1 MKTSNKILLG
11 AFLTAMLII
20 ASIHITLYAKYKR
33 GEYKIAEDEMWLPN
47 MLTYPLADVKYVS
60 LENLENIN
68 ISQGDSTKL
77 QYEKAD
83 EDDDNI
89 LSVTKNHDTL
99 FLKGQSVGKTE
110 GRWYRRTNLTLAGLL
125 PLRAINSRM
134 YMHQPKNAGT
144 PISFDILLDS
154 SFLEVNRSQRD
165 TIQFDAFN
173 INAVKNSRVYLF
185 KATTKFLNLHL
196 NNSSFEEDD
205 FVTDSISVMTDSDSR
220 LKMSAGNLVKA
231 KIVPNE

>member
-1 MKTSNKILLG
+1 MNTSNKILLG
-11 AFLTAMLII
+11 AFFTAMLII
-20 ASIHITLYAKYKR
+20 LSIHITLYAKYKK
-33 GEYKIAEDEMWLPN
+33 GEYRIAEDEMWLPN
-47 MLTYPLADVKYVS
+47 MLTYPLEDVKYVS
-60 LENLENIN
+60 MENLENIT
-68 ISQGDSTKL
+68 ITQGDSTKL

-134 YMHQPKNAGT
+134 YVHQPKKAST
-144 PISFDILLDS
+144 PISFDIALDS

-165 TIQFDAFN
+165 TIQFDAFS
-173 INAVKNSRVYLF
+173 ISAVKNSRIYLY
-185 KATTKFLNLHL
+185 KADTKFLNLRL

-205 FVTDSISVMTDSDSR
+205 FVTDSISVTTDSDSR

>member
-11 AFLTAMLII
+11 AFFTAMLII
-20 ASIHITLYAKYKR
+20 LSIHITLYAKYKK

-47 MLTYPLADVKYVS
+47 MLTYPLEDVKYVS
-60 LENLENIN
+60 MENLDNIT
-68 ISQGDSTKL
+68 IIPGDSTKL

-134 YMHQPKNAGT
+134 YVHQPKNPGT

-154 SFLEVNRSQRD
+154 SFLEVNRGQRD
-165 TIQFDAFN
+165 TINFDTFKVSAL
-173 INAVKNSRVYLF
+173 KESRIYLF
-185 KATTKFLNLHL
+185 KANSKFLNVQL

-205 FVTDSISVMTDSDSR
+205 FFADSINVRANPESK
-220 LKMSAGNLVKA
+220 LEMSARNLVKA
-231 KIVPNE
+231 KILPYE

>member
-11 AFLTAMLII
+11 AFFTAMLII
-20 ASIHITLYAKYKR
+20 LSIHITLYAKYKK

-47 MLTYPLADVKYVS
+47 MLTYPLEDVKYVS
-60 LENLENIN
+60 LENLDNIT
-68 ISQGDSTKL
+68 ITPGDSTKL

-134 YMHQPKNAGT
+134 YVHQPKNTGT
-144 PISFDILLDS
+144 RISFDILLDS
-154 SFLEVNRSQRD
+154 SFLEVNRGQRD
-165 TIQFDAFN
+165 TINFDTFKVSAL
-173 INAVKNSRVYLF
+173 KKSRIYLF
-185 KATTKFLNLHL
+185 KSNSTFLNLQL

-205 FVTDSISVMTDSDSR
+205 FFADSINVMATPESK
-220 LKMSAGNLVKA
+220 LEMSAGNLVKA
-231 KIVPNE
+231 KIVPYE

>member
-11 AFLTAMLII
+11 AFFTAMLII
-20 ASIHITLYAKYKR
+20 LSIHITLYAKYKK

-47 MLTYPLADVKYVS
+47 MLTYPLDDVKYVS
-60 LENLENIN
+60 MENLENVTITT
-68 ISQGDSTKL
+68 GDSTKL

-134 YMHQPKNAGT
+134 YVHQPKNPGT
-144 PISFDILLDS
+144 PISLDILLDS

-165 TIQFDAFN
+165 TIQFDVFN
-173 INAVKNSRVYLF
+173 ISAMKNSRIYLF
-185 KATTKFLNLHL
+185 KANTKFLNLQL

-220 LKMSAGNLVKA
+220 FKMSAGNLVKA

>member
-33 GEYKIAEDEMWLPN
+33 GEYKIADDEMWLPN
-47 MLTYPLADVKYVS
+47 MLTYPLDNVKYVS
-60 LENLENIN
+60 LENLDNVTITP
-68 ISQGDSTKL
+68 GDSTKL

-89 LSVTKNHDTL
+89 LSVTKRQDTL
-99 FLKGQSVGKTE
+99 FLKGESVGKRE

-125 PLRAINSRM
+125 PLRVINSRM
-134 YMHQPKNAGT
+134 YVNQPKNPGA

-165 TIQFDAFN
+165 TIRFDMFN
-173 INAVKNSRVYLF
+173 VSGLKKSRIYLF
-185 KATTKFLNLHL
+185 KGNAKFLNVQL

-205 FVTDSISVMTDSDSR
+205 FFADSIHVMADPESR
-220 LKMSAGNLVKA
+220 LEMRAGNLVKA
-231 KIVPNE
+231 KIISHE